1 MQGQHH
7 STQTLARSPDRRLR
21 IGDAERGR
29 VVDQLADHH
38 AAGRLSLEEFEDRM
52 AAAWAARTGNDLDV
66 LVRDLPTQPRPS
78 GPPPAATH
86 QRLDPHVKTYL
97 AVIALL
103 WLIWLVTGAG
113 YPWPIW
119 PMLGWGV
126 GVIGHHRGHAVNA
139 GPPARGGEPRA
150 ELLVRGCGW
159 RVLGSRLSG
168 RGSTP
173 R

>member
-1 MQGQHH
+1 MHSHH
-7 STQTLARSPDRRLR
+7 HPAQVPARTADPGLR

-38 AAGRLSLEEFEDRM
+38 AAGRLTLEEFEDRM
-52 AAAWAARTGNDLDV
+52 ASAWTAHTGADLDV
-66 LVRDLPTQPRPS
+66 LVRDLPAQPRPS
-78 GPPPAATH
+78 RSPAAATSL
-86 QRLDPHVKTYL
+86 RLDPHLKTYL

-126 GVIGHHRGHAVNA
+126 GVFGHHRGHAASA
-139 GPPARGGEPRA
+139 GPA
-150 ELLVRGCGW
+150 VRG
-159 RVLGSRLSG
+159 R
-168 RGSTP
+168 
-173 R
+173 